1 MARRRRSR
9 LLHLPAI
16 LTTAALATASAFGVV
31 GAASAAGPVSYVAL
45 GDSYSSG
52 DGAGNYSGGS
62 CLQSANAYPVLWHAA
77 HGGAFANETCAGATT
92 SDVLASQL
100 GVLSAGTT
108 LVSITIG
115 GNDVGFTSVME
126 TCVLRSNSACV
137 TAVQNAENQAQSSLP
152 GALDNVLS
160 AIASRA
166 PSARVVVLGY
176 PEFYDLARSSG
187 CIGLSTTKRTVLNQ
201 GADVLDSVIQA
212 AAGRHGDAFVDV
224 KPYFAGHQICDSGSY
239 LISVDW
245 LNLTDSYHPNASGQR
260 NGYLP
265 ALDSVTG

>member
-1 MARRRRSR
+1 MSLRRRACR
-9 LLHLPAI
+9 LRLPAI
-16 LTTAALATASAFGVV
+16 VTTGAVATLSAFGVI
-31 GAASAAGPVSYVAL
+31 GPASAAGTASYVAL

-62 CLQSANAYPVLWHAA
+62 CLQSANAYPVLWHTA

-92 SDVLASQL
+92 ADVLSGQL
-100 GVLSAGTT
+100 GALSAGTT

-115 GNDVGFTSVME
+115 GNDVGFTHVME
-126 TCVLRSNSACV
+126 TCVLEGNSSCV
-137 TAVQNAENQAQSSLP
+137 SAVQNAESQAQSSLP

-160 AIASRA
+160 AIASHA
-166 PSARVVVLGY
+166 PNARVVVLDY
-176 PEFYDLARSSG
+176 PEFYDLARSSS
-187 CIGLSTTKRTVLNQ
+187 CIGLSTTKRTALNQ

-212 AAGRHGDAFVDV
+212 AAGRHGDTFVDV
-224 KPYFAGHQICDSGSY
+224 KPFFAGHQICDSGSY

-245 LNLTDSYHPNASGQR
+245 LNLADSYHPNASGQR

>member
-1 MARRRRSR
+1 MTRVTRRFR
-9 LLHLPAI
+9 LPALLI
-16 LTTAALATASAFGVV
+16 TAAAAAAAFATAAP
-31 GAASAAGPVSYVAL
+31 ASAATISYVAL

-52 DGAGNYSGGS
+52 DGAGSYSDGA
-62 CLQSANAYPVLWHAA
+62 CLESANAYPVLWHNS
-77 HGGAFANETCAGATT
+77 HGGTFTNKTCAGATT
-92 SDVLASQL
+92 ADVLASQL
-100 GVLSAGTT
+100 GGLSASTT

-126 TCVLRSNSACV
+126 TCVLGTNSACLS
-137 TAVQNAENQAQSSLP
+137 AVAGAESKAQSTLP
-152 GALDNVLS
+152 GALDNVFS

-166 PSARVVVLGY
+166 PNARLVVLDY
-176 PEFYDLARSSG
+176 PEFYDLAKSST
-187 CIGLSTTKRTVLNQ
+187 CIGLSTTKRTALNQ

-245 LNLTDSYHPNASGQR
+245 LNLTDSYHPNANGQR
-260 NGYLP
+260 YGYLP
-265 ALDSVTG
+265 ALVSVTG